1 MEYSKAGEEVLKVV
15 SEMAEK
21 NHPRLGGHELAVL
34 MQDKATEKAGKI
46 ILATASLPPARMKPL
61 LAEEVEFVICI
72 AADQWANLTPEKR
85 QAVVD
90 HELCHCGL
98 DADTGKPYIRGHDYE
113 EFGEVAERHG
123 FWREDFGEA
132 QVQQAFSGILP
143 KVKVSTLTK

>member
-1 MEYSKAGEEVLKVV
+1 MEYCKASEDVLQVV
-15 SEMAEK
+15 AEMAEK

-34 MQDKATEKAGKI
+34 MQDKATEKAGKV

-61 LAEEVEFVICI
+61 LADDVEFVICI
-72 AADQWANLTPEKR
+72 AADRWTNLTPEKR

-123 FWREDFGEA
+123 FWREDHGEGL
-132 QVQQAFSGILP
+132 VQQAFSGILP